1 MLFRKS
7 KTKNWQH
14 LLLKDEGVDDDN
26 REVNNDN
33 DGDTIMMM
41 MMMMIM
47 LRMIMIMMMMTM
59 MMKTAIEDVTCGS
72 ATVKGPLGPRV

>member
-33 DGDTIMMM
+33 DCDAIMLIMMM
-41 MMMMIM
+41 MKKAM
-47 LRMIMIMMMMTM
+47 
-59 MMKTAIEDVTCGS
+59 EDVTCGS
-72 ATVKGPLGPRV
+72 ATVKGPPGPRV

>member
-41 MMMMIM
+41 MMM
-47 LRMIMIMMMMTM
+47 IMIMMMM
-59 MMKTAIEDVTCGS
+59 MMKTAMEDVTCGS
-72 ATVKGPLGPRV
+72 ATVKGPPGPRV